1 MFPLVISPLNKVS
14 ELEENFDNYNDEEV
28 DTVEF
33 MHQDSKFDSMNLDN
47 HIKSLS

>member
-14 ELEENFDNYNDEEV
+14 EFEENFHNYNDEEIEK
-28 DTVEF
+28 VEF